1 MSYVARIADMR
12 ALLDSWADLLRD
24 TEGSQVFSA
33 NERVFA
39 TLEDWPR
46 IKWFYYCD
54 DRNGNTIRLYDTEHF
69 NHFGGGYYLEER
81 GSGQEQFERV
91 IIRGENMWGG
101 EQVDGERPDS
111 MKRRF
116 REESAWELFR
126 VARSPLRPGF
136 QPPENLL
143 TRHRVWADREG
154 NRAINIQAGMNCPLR
169 LWYFKHLNQVSAFDF
184 SPPAFYP
191 RRVVRPPT
199 SATTIEALRRL
210 TRRADRPTGDPGRP
224 AGSESRRGDS
234 MATATDGLQNALHI
248 TARVQ
253 SGNKIEITAPG
264 LQEGQDV
271 NVYLVPRP
279 SETPSRRSVLE
290 FLDSLPSGPRSA
302 PTWDE
307 VERRFQEERDAWDR

>member
-1 MSYVARIADMR
+1 MTGMATPFGSMTPSISIFSEGAITSKNVGVGRSSSSGLSSAARTCGA
-12 ALLDSWADLLRD
+12 
-24 TEGSQVFSA
+24 GS
-33 NERVFA
+33 R
-39 TLEDWPR
+39 
-46 IKWFYYCD
+46 
-54 DRNGNTIRLYDTEHF
+54 
-69 NHFGGGYYLEER
+69 
-81 GSGQEQFERV
+81 
-91 IIRGENMWGG
+91 
-101 EQVDGERPDS
+101 DGERPDS

-154 NRAINIQAGMNCPLR
+154 NRAINIQAGMSCPLR
-169 LWYFKHLNQVSAFDF
+169 LWYFEHLNQVSAFDF

-191 RRVVRPPT
+191 RRVVRSPT

-210 TRRADRPTGDPGRP
+210 TGRADRPTGDPGRP

-253 SGNKIEITAPG
+253 SGNKIEMVLPFLSA
-264 LQEGQDV
+264 
-271 NVYLVPRP
+271 RP
-279 SETPSRRSVLE
+279 
-290 FLDSLPSGPRSA
+290 
-302 PTWDE
+302 
-307 VERRFQEERDAWDR
+307 VE